1 MLAIQWVLQHLETHK
16 DAFVAIAALLSP
28 FAAVALGIY
37 TSKKQLAAASSNIER
52 QLRATV
58 GIAYRQ
64 KLIDNLRNNIAA
76 QLGLTVRLRIE
87 RQRVALDPQFEVEA
101 TESFLHLTR
110 IQLLVDQSNLIK
122 LETLAFA
129 FNAMT
134 DFIKSLPQGQL
145 WTQKEDT
152 HFDGLTHRVL
162 VTAMALIRAE
172 QQLATLEPVVGT

>member
-1 MLAIQWVLQHLETHK
+1 MVAIRWILQHLEAHK

-28 FAAVALGIY
+28 FAAVALGVY
-37 TSKKQLAAASSNIER
+37 TSRKQLMAASLNIER

-87 RQRVALDPQFEVEA
+87 RQRVTLDPQFEVEA
-101 TESFLHLTR
+101 TEAFLHLTR

-122 LETLAFA
+122 LEMLALA

-145 WTQKEDT
+145 WTEKEGA
-152 HFDGLTHRVL
+152 HFDQLTHRVL

-172 QQLATLEPVVGT
+172 QQLATLEPLAGV

>member
-1 MLAIQWVLQHLETHK
+1 MFAIGWLLHNLEAHK

-28 FAAVALGIY
+28 FAAVALGVY
-37 TSKKQLAAASSNIER
+37 TSTKQLAAASLNIER
-52 QLRATV
+52 QLGATV

-87 RQRVALDPQFEVEA
+87 RQRAALDPQFEVEA
-101 TESFLHLTR
+101 TEAFLHLTR
-110 IQLLVDQSNLIK
+110 IQLLVDQSNLTK
-122 LETLAFA
+122 LETLALA

-145 WTQKEDT
+145 WTEKEGT
-152 HFDGLTHRVL
+152 HFDRLARLVL
-162 VTAMALIRAE
+162 IAALALIRAE
-172 QQLATLEPVVGT
+172 QQLAALEPTAGT